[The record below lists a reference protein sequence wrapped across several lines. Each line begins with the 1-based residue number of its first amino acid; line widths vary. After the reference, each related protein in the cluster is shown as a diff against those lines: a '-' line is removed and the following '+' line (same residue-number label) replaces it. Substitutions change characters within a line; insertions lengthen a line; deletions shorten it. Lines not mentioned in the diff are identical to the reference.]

1 MNEKDWI
8 LLQTLYEVKSIT
20 KTAEML
26 YISQPA
32 ITYRLSSIE
41 REFGIEIAKRSNK
54 GLKFTSEGEYLV
66 HYFEKMSRELEK
78 TKDWLL
84 NMGKKNQGNLRLG
97 VSSTFSYYRLPEI
110 LKKFMEE
117 FPNIQVEVTTG
128 WSSAI
133 LKKLEDEKIH
143 IGIIRGGYDW
153 KANSILI
160 SKENV
165 CLISKDKIDIKKTSG
180 HETYFFDRSN
190 LLELMIKDWWNNNFK
205 LPPQIVMDVD
215 RIETCKEMV
224 RHGLGYGII
233 PGICLQPKDQFY
245 TYNLKINDED
255 LIRKTWMIYSEDS
268 LESPVVNAF
277 VQYLTAHIHNGEVSK
292 NAVDTFTQAP

>member
-84 NMGKKNQGNLRLG
+84 NMGKKIQGNLRLAYLAP
-97 VSSTFSYYRLPEI
+97 FLI
-110 LKKFMEE
+110 
-117 FPNIQVEVTTG
+117 TG
-128 WSSAI
+128 CQ
-133 LKKLEDEKIH
+133 K
-143 IGIIRGGYDW
+143 Y
-153 KANSILI
+153 
-160 SKENV
+160 
-165 CLISKDKIDIKKTSG
+165 
-180 HETYFFDRSN
+180 
-190 LLELMIKDWWNNNFK
+190 
-205 LPPQIVMDVD
+205 
-215 RIETCKEMV
+215 
-224 RHGLGYGII
+224 
-233 PGICLQPKDQFY
+233 
-245 TYNLKINDED
+245 
-255 LIRKTWMIYSEDS
+255 
-268 LESPVVNAF
+268 
-277 VQYLTAHIHNGEVSK
+277 
-292 NAVDTFTQAP
+292 

>member
-180 HETYFFDRSN
+180 HETYFF
-190 LLELMIKDWWNNNFK
+190 
-205 LPPQIVMDVD
+205 
-215 RIETCKEMV
+215 
-224 RHGLGYGII
+224 
-233 PGICLQPKDQFY
+233 
-245 TYNLKINDED
+245 
-255 LIRKTWMIYSEDS
+255 
-268 LESPVVNAF
+268 
-277 VQYLTAHIHNGEVSK
+277 
-292 NAVDTFTQAP
+292 

>member
-1 MNEKDWI
+1 M
-8 LLQTLYEVKSIT
+8 
-20 KTAEML
+20 
-26 YISQPA
+26 
-32 ITYRLSSIE
+32 
-41 REFGIEIAKRSNK
+41 
-54 GLKFTSEGEYLV
+54 
-66 HYFEKMSRELEK
+66 
-78 TKDWLL
+78 
-84 NMGKKNQGNLRLG
+84 
-97 VSSTFSYYRLPEI
+97 
-110 LKKFMEE
+110 
-117 FPNIQVEVTTG
+117 
-128 WSSAI
+128 
-133 LKKLEDEKIH
+133 
-143 IGIIRGGYDW
+143 
-153 KANSILI
+153 
-160 SKENV
+160 
-165 CLISKDKIDIKKTSG
+165 
-180 HETYFFDRSN
+180 
-190 LLELMIKDWWNNNFK
+190 LELMIKDWWNNNFK